1 MYAVYGVSIKPLR
14 KRRPPHPERKK
25 TYCCQYNN
33 VNKSTQRTMVLI
45 LDGTSDIGAHV

>member
-25 TYCCQYNN
+25 KPIAANII
-33 VNKSTQRTMVLI
+33 M
-45 LDGTSDIGAHV
+45 